1 MKFIFLLVIVLP
13 LSVSAMEDSL
23 RTDHKASLGPFILP
37 LTLIT
42 AGAAVSGSDF
52 EKDIQADIRDY
63 VGNDFNCEADDYI
76 VHVPAVEV
84 FFFDLIGF
92 RAKNNFFRRAK
103 YLAIANIA
111 SQSLVQ
117 SLKYSTN
124 KLRPN
129 GENRE
134 SFPSSHTNIAFTNAT
149 VLYHEYKNISSFIA
163 YSGYV
168 FAVSTGALRIMNN
181 NHWTGDVLA
190 GAGIGILCADLVYH
204 FEPLKDWHPFGLGK
218 DNNIY
223 AFPEFGNDKY
233 GLSVIIDL

>member
-1 MKFIFLLVIVLP
+1 MFVIILVFHL
-13 LSVSAMEDSL
+13 MGYGQNDSL
-23 RTDHKASLGPFILP
+23 SSDCKLSFSSYILP
-37 LTLIT
+37 ISLI
-42 AGAAVSGSDF
+42 AVGSSISGSGF
-52 EKDIQADIRDY
+52 ERDLQSDIRNS

-76 VHVPAVEV
+76 VHVPTAEI

-92 RAKNNFFRRAK
+92 KAKNNFFQKAK
-103 YLAIANIA
+103 YFTIANLA

-117 SLKYSTN
+117 SLKYSTD

-129 GENRE
+129 GDNRE

-149 VLYHEYKNISSFIA
+149 VLYHEYKDTNSFIA
-163 YSGYV
+163 YSGYI

-190 GAGIGILCADLVYH
+190 GAGIGILCADLVYQ
-204 FEPLKDWHPFGLGK
+204 FEPLKDWHPFGLGEE
-218 DNNIY
+218 NNIY
-223 AFPEFGNDKY
+223 AFPEFGNDSY

>member
-1 MKFIFLLVIVLP
+1 MKFFLFLIIVLP
-13 LSVSAMEDSL
+13 LSVSALEDSL
-23 RTDHKASLGPFILP
+23 RTDDKVSIGTFILP
-37 LTLIT
+37 LSLIT
-42 AGAAVSGSDF
+42 AGAAISGSDL
-52 EKDIQADIRDY
+52 EKDIQSDIQNF
-63 VGNDFNCEADDYI
+63 VGNDFDCEADDYI
-76 VHVPAVEV
+76 VHVPAAEV
-84 FFFDLIGF
+84 FFFDLIGYK
-92 RAKNNFFRRAK
+92 AKNNFFQRAK
-103 YLAIANIA
+103 YFAIANLA
-111 SQSLVQ
+111 SQGLVQ

-149 VLYHEYKNISSFIA
+149 VLYHEYKDTSSFIA

-190 GAGIGILCADLVYH
+190 GAGIGIFCANLVYQ

-218 DNNIY
+218 NNNIY
-223 AFPEFGNDKY
+223 AFPEFGNDSY
-233 GLSVIIDL
+233 GLSLMIDL

>member
-190 GAGIGILCADLVYH
+190 GAGIGILCADLVYQ